1 MQVAAAGV
9 NRPDVLQRTGGYPPP
24 PGAPPTPG
32 LEIAGRVVA
41 RGAGASRF
49 AVGDEVAA
57 LVPGGGYAEYCVV
70 AEPNAMPVPAGLSLV
85 EAGAVPETFMTV
97 WTNVFE
103 RGALKPGESLLV
115 HGGSSGIGTTA
126 IMLARA
132 FGSRVFA
139 TAGSDEKCR
148 ACENLGAERAVN
160 YRTEDFVGVTAGLTE
175 GRGVDVILDMVG
187 GDYIARNIAAAA
199 RDGRIISI
207 AFLKG
212 SRADIDLL
220 PMMLKRLTLSGST
233 LRPRTVAEKA
243 SICRA
248 LEAKVWPRIAAGEI
262 RPQIFRTFALNDAA
276 LAHTLMESS
285 AHVGKIVLVT
295 GQSLTTGTPATI

>member
-1 MQVAAAGV
+1 M
-9 NRPDVLQRTGGYPPP
+9 
-24 PGAPPTPG
+24 
-32 LEIAGRVVA
+32 
-41 RGAGASRF
+41 
-49 AVGDEVAA
+49 
-57 LVPGGGYAEYCVV
+57 PGGGYAEYCVV

-85 EAGAVPETFMTV
+85 EAGAMPETFMTV

-103 RGALKPGESLLV
+103 RGALKPGESFLV

-148 ACENLGAERAVN
+148 ACENLGAERAIN
-160 YRTEDFVGVTAGLTE
+160 YRTEDFVGVTAGLTQ

-212 SRADIDLL
+212 SRAEIDLL

-243 SICRA
+243 AICRA
-248 LEAKVWPRIAAGEI
+248 LEAKVWPLIAGGQV